1 VRTLF
6 EVIAPLLS
14 FLILIAVRQSQ
25 DFYQQ
30 SPDCQF
36 KPTALASKGPLV
48 ALRSFCFLGV
58 CRQGNQ
64 SFGVD
69 SGLLN
74 DTETDGSSSLQPS
87 CSITSMLVQFS
98 AAQLLHHIHAGP
110 VLCSP
115 AAPSHPCW
123 SSSLQPSCSI
133 TSMLVQFSAAQLL
146 HHIHAGPVLCSPAA
160 PSHPC
165 WSSSLQPSCSI
176 TSMLVQFS
184 AAQLLHHIHAG
195 PVLCKPSC
203 SITSMLVQFS
213 AAQLLHHIHAGPVLC
228 NPAAP
233 SHPCITVYPLIMM
246 SFAGTGTC
254 PRRCSSP
261 TERWPTQPCGRSPER
276 SPRCPP
282 TGARWDLSVSPSV
295 RVTLSMALL
304 SSGAV
309 PTLVCSGASSGVKNW
324 MDVKALC
331 NQTAFRNNLKDQF
344 ELDKALDQH
353 TKSPTFAVLS
363 FQMTSTLPNKQ
374 TISVELSDVTNIV
387 LLFQEKL
394 ESSDWRRRRRRRG
407 GGGGGSSG
415 SSITQLLDMID
426 SLSRL
431 VCGSGATVFT
441 QYADSLRARMGNQ
454 TGGDATMP
462 PTTVAPGSNS
472 SIDLSVLIPPEDFC
486 YNTKYQ
492 NAIFGG
498 IKQLASSLG
507 FGSIFDIIFGVIPY
521 YPDVPQTRNFLSKLN
536 ETFLSMSM
544 TSYLAENFTQDESP
558 RIANFL
564 ANSSQMESVRN
575 ALTTCSNVLGSTP
588 YGLLCS
594 NLSVFLAPY
603 PDIEPPSVSMGN
615 WRDLLDTVDSLM
627 RRLYFSTACFR
638 MNKLYGFESEPLLEN
653 YTNFLIDEFGKN
665 RGVTKPKFI
674 ASLVFDKLTP
684 SFTKYRLRYEQKSV
698 DGTRNFKV
706 LDRTFRPR
714 PRNSFPT
721 DFKYFTSFFLHIQE
735 LLEHGI
741 QAAVTGVNAPFQT
754 YINMFPSA
762 CFQQDNFAN
771 VMGSFLPMIM
781 TISWIYNVSLLVNAI
796 VYEKETRLKEMM
808 KIMGLS
814 DGVHWVSWFITSLI
828 IMVIASA
835 FMVLLLKTGQLVVY
849 SDPLLLFLFIVSFVV
864 STICEAFFI
873 SIFFSNSSV
882 AAAFAGVIYFLG
894 YVPYSVVD
902 SFSDSM
908 TRPQYLLSCLIPQL
922 AFGVGC
928 KFIGSWELASVGLQ
942 HKNFYDSPLATSE
955 FTFNQVVVMMW
966 IDSGILML
974 LTWYLEK
981 VFPGA
986 YGVPKPWYFPFSPS
1000 YWCGQSKKALTVDVE
1015 GGIDNLGASASS
1027 LASSPVSDSSRS
1039 SQEKPASNG
1048 VTAGVELNGHNS
1060 SHFEDEPKH
1069 LSVGISVR
1077 NLTKVYEPGRCACK
1091 KNAKPFTAVDN
1102 LSYNFYEGQVTSF
1115 LGHNGAGKSTTM
1127 SLLTGLYT
1135 PTSGTA
1141 FIGGYDIRTEMDQI
1155 RQQLGLCPQHNVL
1168 FDTLTVE
1175 DHIYFYGML
1184 KGLSRAEVAQQVD
1197 SFIADVGLQKKKYE
1211 ISKNLSGG
1219 MKRKLSVA
1227 MAFVGGSKVVVLDEP
1242 TAGVDPHARRSIW
1255 DVLAKFRQGRTIILT
1270 THHMDEADIL
1280 GDRIC
1285 IINKGRLVC
1294 SGSPMFLKKV
1304 FGEGYTLTLVK
1315 ASLDFD
1321 TDKVLSLVQSEVSEA
1336 SLGECTSSEISI
1348 KLPYSSVPLLAGLFA
1363 SLDEKMANLN
1373 IATYGIEDSSLEEI
1387 FLAVTGCSLENSE
1400 ELLDDPSVVGFRP
1413 TLRESVRRRQLQRA
1427 MLGCRSAADSVVG
1440 AASEDTPSELPINS
1454 SSECICPYDPVDDVV
1469 SSVASAVPSTEP
1481 ASLRKHEPSRTRR
1494 PLWQQIKALW
1504 LKRFHVLRRSKIGF
1518 LAEFV
1523 LPAVFILLTLAL
1535 LQIVPKDGDSPPME
1549 LAPWYMLGKPERSR
1563 LKDLSVFQSR
1573 SLTAYPN
1580 NHSLTDLSNRLM
1592 LHMNSTDFL
1601 GTRCM
1606 REDVFSNPDF
1616 PCKTQRRGSVWSETP
1631 SNLPSNT
1638 SWCQC
1643 SYKDYP
1649 NSAKCVDWP
1658 TPARKSLMSSDIV
1671 ESMQGYNLTNY
1682 IQSTV
1687 MEYYRKRFGGY
1698 TLFVNDSQ
1706 PVSADAQSAN
1716 VEAQHFLRTLNN
1728 LTDGNS
1734 TDWFIG
1740 QVLSYLESVR
1750 LPANLSS
1757 IVNQVWFDNR
1767 GYVSGPAYLNTL
1779 SNAIMR
1785 ALANKSIGS
1794 PDQIGVSGWTH
1805 PITPRT
1811 TYIKNVLNANT
1822 VVSAMTV
1829 VSIIFALSFIPASFV
1844 LFLISERTTNAK
1856 HLQFV
1861 SGINPTTYWIVNH
1874 IWNLLNYMVPLT
1886 IVILL
1891 FVAFKNYEFVGSQ
1904 TIGPFLLTMVLFG
1917 FASAPLMYPFSW
1929 VMTVPSKAFTML
1941 ACLNLGIGF
1950 TTTMSVTIVRMIGE
1964 QNNDQSMINTADTL
1978 KAVFLLLPH
1987 FCLGQSLMELNIYY
2001 QINVRLAELMKQ
2013 TGASASDLS
2022 RYVEGFDAYDNPWS
2036 ASGRYLACL
2045 VAHSVVYFAL
2055 VLLLE
2060 YNCCCKQGLVSS
2072 RFFRLFYRAEYERAL
2087 RQPEAA
2093 EIDDDVLA
2101 EAAKVD
2107 GAGASSYLLELQRL
2121 VKIFST
2127 SSGPRAAVKGIS
2139 LGVKSQECFGFLGVN
2154 GAGKTTTFKM
2164 LTGDLTPTSGDA
2176 RVGGFSILTEALEVH
2191 KQLGYCPQFDALLPL
2206 LTGRETLQLYAR
2218 IRGVEEED
2226 IDQLVE
2232 TISKRV
2238 GIEAHLDKTTQ
2249 EYSGGNKRKL
2259 SCGIAFIGN
2268 PPIVFLDEPTAGMDP
2283 GARRFLWRC
2292 IQRMNKFGQ
2301 GFTIFLR
2308 VRQPQSQEATSAS
2321 ASASA
2326 TIDNTEGQLER
2337 AHEAFISAFP
2347 DAVLCENHA
2356 AVLQYQLKQTVRLR
2370 TIFESVQR
2378 LKDNGLVLDYSVN
2391 QTTLDQVFIN
2401 FAKNQTETS
2410 EETSRKDK
2418 GLLKRLKKLGRKKPA
2433 ARYQPS
2439 SQAAGPAPPVAASG
2453 DGARS
2458 GVCDSGDAATF
2469 AGRQNAAFSAEE
2481 TPKRAACC
2489 PGLQVG
2495 GLQRRLSGL
2504 KCSTLR
2510 LKLMQRV

>member
-1 VRTLF
+1 
-6 EVIAPLLS
+6 
-14 FLILIAVRQSQ
+14 
-25 DFYQQ
+25 
-30 SPDCQF
+30 
-36 KPTALASKGPLV
+36 
-48 ALRSFCFLGV
+48 
-58 CRQGNQ
+58 
-64 SFGVD
+64 
-69 SGLLN
+69 
-74 DTETDGSSSLQPS
+74 
-87 CSITSMLVQFS
+87 
-98 AAQLLHHIHAGP
+98 
-110 VLCSP
+110 
-115 AAPSHPCW
+115 
-123 SSSLQPSCSI
+123 
-133 TSMLVQFSAAQLL
+133 
-146 HHIHAGPVLCSPAA
+146 
-160 PSHPC
+160 
-165 WSSSLQPSCSI
+165 
-176 TSMLVQFS
+176 
-184 AAQLLHHIHAG
+184 
-195 PVLCKPSC
+195 
-203 SITSMLVQFS
+203 
-213 AAQLLHHIHAGPVLC
+213 
-228 NPAAP
+228 
-233 SHPCITVYPLIMM
+233 
-246 SFAGTGTC
+246 
-254 PRRCSSP
+254 
-261 TERWPTQPCGRSPER
+261 
-276 SPRCPP
+276 
-282 TGARWDLSVSPSV
+282 
-295 RVTLSMALL
+295 
-304 SSGAV
+304 
-309 PTLVCSGASSGVKNW
+309 
-324 MDVKALC
+324 
-331 NQTAFRNNLKDQF
+331 
-344 ELDKALDQH
+344 
-353 TKSPTFAVLS
+353 
-363 FQMTSTLPNKQ
+363 
-374 TISVELSDVTNIV
+374 
-387 LLFQEKL
+387 
-394 ESSDWRRRRRRRG
+394 
-407 GGGGGSSG
+407 
-415 SSITQLLDMID
+415 
-426 SLSRL
+426 
-431 VCGSGATVFT
+431 
-441 QYADSLRARMGNQ
+441 
-454 TGGDATMP
+454 
-462 PTTVAPGSNS
+462 
-472 SIDLSVLIPPEDFC
+472 
-486 YNTKYQ
+486 
-492 NAIFGG
+492 
-498 IKQLASSLG
+498 
-507 FGSIFDIIFGVIPY
+507 
-521 YPDVPQTRNFLSKLN
+521 
-536 ETFLSMSM
+536 
-544 TSYLAENFTQDESP
+544 
-558 RIANFL
+558 
-564 ANSSQMESVRN
+564 
-575 ALTTCSNVLGSTP
+575 
-588 YGLLCS
+588 
-594 NLSVFLAPY
+594 
-603 PDIEPPSVSMGN
+603 
-615 WRDLLDTVDSLM
+615 
-627 RRLYFSTACFR
+627 
-638 MNKLYGFESEPLLEN
+638 
-653 YTNFLIDEFGKN
+653 
-665 RGVTKPKFI
+665 
-674 ASLVFDKLTP
+674 
-684 SFTKYRLRYEQKSV
+684 
-698 DGTRNFKV
+698 
-706 LDRTFRPR
+706 
-714 PRNSFPT
+714 
-721 DFKYFTSFFLHIQE
+721 
-735 LLEHGI
+735 
-741 QAAVTGVNAPFQT
+741 
-754 YINMFPSA
+754 
-762 CFQQDNFAN
+762 
-771 VMGSFLPMIM
+771 
-781 TISWIYNVSLLVNAI
+781 
-796 VYEKETRLKEMM
+796 
-808 KIMGLS
+808 
-814 DGVHWVSWFITSLI
+814 
-828 IMVIASA
+828 
-835 FMVLLLKTGQLVVY
+835 
-849 SDPLLLFLFIVSFVV
+849 
-864 STICEAFFI
+864 
-873 SIFFSNSSV
+873 
-882 AAAFAGVIYFLG
+882 
-894 YVPYSVVD
+894 
-902 SFSDSM
+902 
-908 TRPQYLLSCLIPQL
+908 
-922 AFGVGC
+922 
-928 KFIGSWELASVGLQ
+928 
-942 HKNFYDSPLATSE
+942 
-955 FTFNQVVVMMW
+955 
-966 IDSGILML
+966 
-974 LTWYLEK
+974 
-981 VFPGA
+981 
-986 YGVPKPWYFPFSPS
+986 
-1000 YWCGQSKKALTVDVE
+1000 
-1015 GGIDNLGASASS
+1015 
-1027 LASSPVSDSSRS
+1027 
-1039 SQEKPASNG
+1039 
-1048 VTAGVELNGHNS
+1048 
-1060 SHFEDEPKH
+1060 
-1069 LSVGISVR
+1069 
-1077 NLTKVYEPGRCACK
+1077 
-1091 KNAKPFTAVDN
+1091 
-1102 LSYNFYEGQVTSF
+1102 
-1115 LGHNGAGKSTTM
+1115 M

-1242 TAGVDPHARRSIW
+1242 TAANIRLTKKLRILGVDPHARRSIW

-1304 FGEGYTLTLVK
+1304 LGYTLTLVK

-1886 IVILL
+1886 IVIFL

-1917 FASAPLMYPFSW
+1917 W

-2218 IRGVEEED
+2218 IRGVGGGGHRPAGGDHLKE
-2226 IDQLVE
+2226 VRHR
-2232 TISKRV
+2232 SCSCSRPPRHRRV

-2391 QTTLDQVFIN
+2391 QTTLDQPMTVHANSGAAGVHQLRQEPDGDIRRD
-2401 FAKNQTETS
+2401 
-2410 EETSRKDK
+2410 SRKDK
-2418 GLLKRLKKLGRKKPA
+2418 GLLKRLKNCMSSRKVSDAKLSDEDEADGAHSGCSQLGRKKA
-2433 ARYQPS
+2433 GGRYQPS

-2458 GVCDSGDAATF
+2458 GVCDSGDAAT
-2469 AGRQNAAFSAEE
+2469 
-2481 TPKRAACC
+2481 
-2489 PGLQVG
+2489 
-2495 GLQRRLSGL
+2495 
-2504 KCSTLR
+2504 
-2510 LKLMQRV
+2510 

>member
-1 VRTLF
+1 AFFRHIYLLQWKNAKLKQRNKVRTLF

-74 DTETDGSSSLQPS
+74 DTEYRNLSKTLQFANGALANPTVRKIAGALASLPTNWSDPSQAKPILLGSLFKSNSSQLFDG
-87 CSITSMLVQFS
+87 V
-98 AAQLLHHIHAGP
+98 AATAEQRQA
-110 VLCSP
+110 VY
-115 AAPSHPCW
+115 AA
-123 SSSLQPSCSI
+123 
-133 TSMLVQFSAAQLL
+133 
-146 HHIHAGPVLCSPAA
+146 
-160 PSHPC
+160 
-165 WSSSLQPSCSI
+165 
-176 TSMLVQFS
+176 
-184 AAQLLHHIHAG
+184 
-195 PVLCKPSC
+195 
-203 SITSMLVQFS
+203 
-213 AAQLLHHIHAGPVLC
+213 
-228 NPAAP
+228 
-233 SHPCITVYPLIMM
+233 
-246 SFAGTGTC
+246 SF
-254 PRRCSSP
+254 PFP
-261 TERWPTQPCGRSPER
+261 
-276 SPRCPP
+276 
-282 TGARWDLSVSPSV
+282 ARWDLSVSPSV

-344 ELDKALDQH
+344 ELDKALDQ
-353 TKSPTFAVLS
+353 
-363 FQMTSTLPNKQ
+363 MTSTLPNKQ

-387 LLFQEKL
+387 LLFQEFDQIRKDGTL
-394 ESSDWRRRRRRRG
+394 NVFSDIYRNLRALIG
-407 GGGGGSSG
+407 GGGGGGGGGGSSGSSG

-1069 LSVGISVR
+1069 LSVGINVR

-1469 SSVASAVPSTEP
+1469 ASVGSAVPSTEP

-1592 LHMNSTDFL
+1592 LHMNSTDYL

-2013 TGASASDLS
+2013 TGASAFDLS

-2087 RQPEAA
+2087 RRPEAA

-2292 IQRMNKFGQ
+2292 IQRMVTAGSCVILTTHSMEDCQALCHRLTIMVNGRLQCIGSPQHLKNKFGQ

-2326 TIDNTEGQLER
+2326 TVDNTEGQLER

-2370 TIFESVQR
+2370 SIFESVQR

-2481 TPKRAACC
+2481 TPKEPPAAPACKW
-2489 PGLQVG
+2489 VDFNED
-2495 GLQRRLSGL
+2495 S
-2504 KCSTLR
+2504 
-2510 LKLMQRV
+2510 VA